1 MTEPMPADYTTAE
14 AEAHMAG
21 WDQAIAA
28 AIRCCETLRTA
39 ETAGAA
45 RFALDL
51 AIDRLKAIPAPARP
65 SPGRFGIL
73 GEH

>member
-1 MTEPMPADYTTAE
+1 MPDAMPSDYTTAE
-14 AEAHMAG
+14 ADAHAAG
-21 WDQAIAA
+21 AEQMRQA
-28 AIRCCETLRTA
+28 AIRCCETLAAA

-51 AIDRLKAIPAPARP
+51 AVDALKAIPAPARP

-73 GEH
+73 GDH